1 MKFRIT
7 NAIIAIGVGLTLT
20 LIGLATQ
27 GHHLFDPIAEY
38 YKDSYTLAGA
48 KNMVNAI
55 LVDFRAFDTMLE
67 IVVLFTA
74 GVGIFT
80 LIKLR
85 HAGRNDQ

>member
-1 MKFRIT
+1 MFE
-7 NAIIAIGVGLTLT
+7 
-20 LIGLATQ
+20 
-27 GHHLFDPIAEY
+27 PISEY
-38 YKDSYTLAGA
+38 YKDSYKLAGA

-74 GVGIFT
+74 GAGIYT

-85 HAGRNDQ
+85 HARRNKS